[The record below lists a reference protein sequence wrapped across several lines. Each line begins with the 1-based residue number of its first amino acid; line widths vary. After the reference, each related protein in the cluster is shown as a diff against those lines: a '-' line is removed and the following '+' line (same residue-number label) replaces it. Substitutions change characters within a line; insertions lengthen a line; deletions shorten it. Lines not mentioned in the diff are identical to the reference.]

1 MNLSQNAHFVN
12 NGLWEEGAEYL
23 QSKAQSLEC
32 VGADFITC
40 VSNRGHQLADKFMAG
55 ISVPLLHIAEPTDK
69 AIKAQGLQ
77 KVALMGTKTNHVNDS
92 MHYIT
97 LA

>member
-1 MNLSQNAHFVN
+1 
-12 NGLWEEGAEYL
+12 
-23 QSKAQSLEC
+23 
-32 VGADFITC
+32 
-40 VSNRGHQLADKFMAG
+40 MAG